1 MKTIYEG
8 NTRYRLHTY
17 ADGRQVIAATIRV
30 SETER
35 RPGYHRNIHI
45 QTTSKRGRELMNQ
58 FNAA

>member
-8 NTRYRLHTY
+8 NTRYRIHIC
-17 ADGRQVIAATIRV
+17 ADGTQVIAASIRV

-35 RPGYHRNIHI
+35 RPAYYRNVHI
-45 QTTSKRGRELMNQ
+45 QTTSKRGKELMNQ